1 MDKKNVI
8 KEIKKGNN
16 PIILKDVVDGTTYYH
31 TIMFIGLR
39 NIGMNLITTV
49 WATDGNLPEHLQ
61 NDRAETIKSLTDIA
75 FDNFRKYNALPVCVD
90 NVNKAYKVL
99 DGILKHIHN
108 TGGMDSY
115 TTKVSYN

>member
-1 MDKKNVI
+1 MNNKNVI

-31 TIMFIGLR
+31 TIMYVGLLD
-39 NIGMNLITTV
+39 NQITTTV

-61 NDRAETIKSLTDIA
+61 DSRAKTLKSLTDKA
-75 FDNFRKYNALPVCVD
+75 FDNFRKYNTQSIMVN
-90 NVNKAYKVL
+90 NVNIAYKVL